1 MAGTHRY
8 RELSHRLACKARG
21 YSGRMNHLRKQF
33 PVWGTI
39 VDVDCFSQSV
49 GGAQLDRA
57 METVIE
63 FCENV
68 DRDFSTYKDGSWV
81 SRLRRGE
88 VAISDCPD
96 DVCAVWDLCAAAKDL
111 TDGAFNPWAVDG
123 GFDPSGL
130 VKGWAADK
138 CADLLVAAGVGHVQV
153 NAAGDLA
160 LRGGWFDSVAGV
172 VKPWSIGVVNPDNRA
187 EIVKVF
193 EITDGAIATSGTYER
208 GAHIH
213 DPISGLIAI
222 GAKSATVVG
231 PQGWLCDAM
240 ATAVMVG
247 GQDCALWFGQPE
259 LAGYQVFAVARH
271 EQSTW
276 SI

>member
-1 MAGTHRY
+1 
-8 RELSHRLACKARG
+8 
-21 YSGRMNHLRKQF
+21 MNQLRRQF

-39 VDVDCFSQSV
+39 VDVDCYSQFVSD
-49 GGAQLDRA
+49 ADLNEA
-57 METVIE
+57 MKQITD
-63 FCENV
+63 FCEAV

-81 SRLRRGE
+81 SRLRRGD
-88 VAISDCPD
+88 VAIEDCPD
-96 DVCAVWDLCAAAKDL
+96 DVIEVWDLCAQAKWL
-111 TDGAFNPWAVDG
+111 SDGAFDPWAVKG

-138 CADLLVAAGVGHVQV
+138 ASSILVAAGVQHCQV

-172 VKPWSIGVVNPDNRA
+172 VKPWSIGVVNPDDLG
-187 EIVKVF
+187 EIVKVY

-213 DPISGLIAI
+213 DPLNGLIAI

-231 PQGWLCDAM
+231 PEGWLCDAM
-240 ATAVMVG
+240 ATAVMVA
-247 GQDCALWFGQPE
+247 GQDSAKWFGQPE
-259 LAGYQVFAVARH
+259 LAGYQLFAVNRH
-271 EQSTW
+271 EQSAW

>member
-1 MAGTHRY
+1 
-8 RELSHRLACKARG
+8 
-21 YSGRMNHLRKQF
+21 MNHLRRQF

-49 GGAQLDRA
+49 SSADLDSA
-57 METVIE
+57 METVIA
-63 FCENV
+63 FCEDV
-68 DRDFSTYKDGSWV
+68 DRDFSTYKDDSWV
-81 SRLRRGE
+81 TRLRRGE
-88 VAISDCPD
+88 IAIADCPD
-96 DVCAVWDLCAAAKDL
+96 DVRAVWDLCAVAKDL
-111 TDGAFNPWAVDG
+111 SDGAFDPWAVDG

-138 CADLLVAAGVGHVQV
+138 CADFLVAAGVGHVQV

-160 LRGGWFDSVAGV
+160 LRGGWFDSAAGV

-213 DPISGLIAI
+213 DPVNGLIAI

-231 PQGWLCDAM
+231 TEGWLCDAM

-247 GQDCALWFGQPE
+247 GQDSAKWFGQPE
-259 LAGYQVFAVARH
+259 LQGYQVFAVNRH
-271 EQSTW
+271 EQSAW

>member
-1 MAGTHRY
+1 
-8 RELSHRLACKARG
+8 
-21 YSGRMNHLRKQF
+21 MNHLRKQF

-39 VDVDCFSQSV
+39 VDVDCYSQSV
-49 GGAQLDRA
+49 GGADLDRA

-88 VAISDCPD
+88 VAIGDCPD
-96 DVCAVWDLCAAAKDL
+96 DVRAVWDLCAAAKDL
-111 TDGAFNPWAVDG
+111 SDGAFDPWAVEG

-138 CADLLVAAGVGHVQV
+138 CADLLVAAGVAHVQV
-153 NAAGDLA
+153 NAAGDIA
-160 LRGGWFDSVAGV
+160 LRGGYREGDV
-172 VKPWSIGVVNPDNRA
+172 VKPWSIGVVNPENRL
-187 EIVKVF
+187 EVLQVF
-193 EITDGAIATSGTYER
+193 AITDGAIATSGTYER

-213 DPISGLIAI
+213 DPLNGLIAI

-231 PQGWLCDAM
+231 PEGWLCDAM
-240 ATAVMVG
+240 ATAVMVA
-247 GQDCALWFGQPE
+247 GQDSAKWFGQPE
-259 LAGYQVFAVARH
+259 LKGYQVFAVNRH
-271 EQSTW
+271 EQSAW

>member
-1 MAGTHRY
+1 V
-8 RELSHRLACKARG
+8 
-21 YSGRMNHLRKQF
+21 NHLRKQF

-39 VDVDCFSQSV
+39 VDVDCYSTSV
-49 GGAQLDRA
+49 VGADLDRA
-57 METVIE
+57 MDSVIK
-63 FCENV
+63 FCEDV

-81 SRLRRGE
+81 SRLRRGQ
-88 VAISDCPD
+88 VSISDCPE
-96 DVCAVWDLCAAAKDL
+96 DVQQVWDLCSRAKDL
-111 TDGAFNPWAVDG
+111 SDGAFDPWAVEG

-138 CADLLVAAGVGHVQV
+138 CADMLVTAGVQYVQV

-160 LRGGWFDSVAGV
+160 LRGGWFDSAAGV
-172 VKPWSIGVVNPDNRA
+172 VKPWTIGVVNPENRA
-187 EIVKVF
+187 EIVKVY

-213 DPISGLIAI
+213 DPLNGLIAI

-231 PQGWLCDAM
+231 AEGWLCDAM
-240 ATAVMVG
+240 ATGVMVA
-247 GQDCALWFGQPE
+247 GQDSAKWFGQPE
-259 LAGYQVFAVARH
+259 LEGYQVFAVNRH
-271 EQSTW
+271 EQTAW